1 MSKFKIDPAYTEP
14 LETVAFVDKEGRAK
28 TVSLNG
34 QVITRKIGQV
44 AVTIPIATDADL
56 QRLHELK
63 LPYVIEVAEEPKATK

>member
-14 LETVAFVDKEGRAK
+14 LETAAFVDKEGRAK

-34 QVITRKIGQV
+34 KEITKKIGQV
-44 AVTIPIATDADL
+44 AVVIPIATDADL

-63 LPYVIEVAEEPKATK
+63 VPYVIEVAEESKPVK